1 MTNKVFDVM
10 TRYLLCFV
18 VLICCSR
25 NLHAQRASPNQWQS
39 ETSSLLLSGSLNNT
53 PLGSARAFANS
64 DDPVYNG
71 VLIGAAIG
79 GVSGFF
85 LLEVLSQG
93 DAYPSRSIPFGIVVG
108 ALIGLVVD
116 ASR

>member
-1 MTNKVFDVM
+1 MKQSACDVV

-18 VLICCSR
+18 LLIFCGGD
-25 NLHAQRASPNQWQS
+25 LHAQRASPNQWQS

-53 PLGSARAFANS
+53 TLGSAPAFANS
-64 DDPVYNG
+64 ADPVYNG

-79 GVSGFF
+79 GLSGFF